1 MKRAHLT
8 ISPHPHPKQPTQV
21 AIPGKVCLPQ
31 RKYNTRSAGGASTG
45 PITLVLDLDETLV
58 HCTVEPVPDPDMVFP
73 VEFNGV
79 QYQVHVRKR
88 PHLEEFLLRVSK
100 MFEVVVFT
108 ASQQVGAGA
117 GVGLVGVN
125 AMVDWRACMHNP
137 QHPTRYD

>member
-1 MKRAHLT
+1 M
-8 ISPHPHPKQPTQV
+8 
-21 AIPGKVCLPQ
+21 AIPGKICLPQ
-31 RKYNTRSAGGASTG
+31 RKYLTRSASGAGGA

-88 PHLEEFLLRVSK
+88 PHLEEFLARVSK

-108 ASQQVGAGA
+108 ASQQVRLKEWAARIEHGG
-117 GVGLVGVN
+117 
-125 AMVDWRACMHNP
+125 RAIRSTH
-137 QHPTRYD
+137 HTTGPTRPFLP

>member
-1 MKRAHLT
+1 M
-8 ISPHPHPKQPTQV
+8 
-21 AIPGKVCLPQ
+21 AIPGKICLPQ
-31 RKYNTRSAGGASTG
+31 RKYNTRSGGSAQAGGGAGKG
-45 PITLVLDLDETLV
+45 PVTLVLDLDETLV

-108 ASQQVGAGA
+108 ASQQVGRWVAVA
-117 GVGLVGVN
+117 VAWFVGCG
-125 AMVDWRACMHNP
+125 VDWIARI
-137 QHPTRYD
+137 PT